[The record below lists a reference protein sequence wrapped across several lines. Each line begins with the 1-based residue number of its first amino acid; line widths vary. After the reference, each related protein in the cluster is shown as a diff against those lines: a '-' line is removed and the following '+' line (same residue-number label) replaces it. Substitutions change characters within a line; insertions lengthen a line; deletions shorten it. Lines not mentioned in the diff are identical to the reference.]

1 MSVAARRR
9 GSLYFAVLATAMMV
23 FVVGMGG
30 LLAARVHARSAADA
44 SDVIAARFCASS
56 AIELALL
63 QLENDPYGY
72 VAPGGAGWQPTL
84 ALNRGA
90 CAWRL
95 IDADDNT
102 VATQVEGKLH
112 LQGKGTARSAVR
124 LLSVTLLARD
134 RRIAENVITGGDM
147 EGGVSWFTNGLCQ
160 YQYSPAT
167 PSSGAYCLAVNGR
180 DDNGYGGPLQNVTAK
195 LTNGQGWDMEV
206 RMRTSSSPEQAVFV
220 FYLTTSGS
228 GPSQTTIMAPAQTAQ
243 VGAWT
248 KVTAT
253 KTVSWSGTL
262 QQAYFGVT
270 TAGDQNYDID
280 DLLLVPS
287 GTTGVDLHIQPGSW
301 KQSVE

>member
-1 MSVAARRR
+1 
-9 GSLYFAVLATAMMV
+9 
-23 FVVGMGG
+23 
-30 LLAARVHARSAADA
+30 VHARSAADA

-72 VAPGGAGWQPTL
+72 VAPGGAGWQPTIVL
-84 ALNRGA
+84 DRGA

-102 VATQVEGKLH
+102 VAAQVDGKLY
-112 LQGKGTARSAVR
+112 LQGKGTARSAAR

-134 RRIAENVITGGDM
+134 RRIAESVISGGDM

-160 YQYSPAT
+160 YQYTAAAPH
-167 PSSGAYCLAVNGR
+167 SGAYCLVVGNR
-180 DDNGYGGPLQNVTAK
+180 DDNGYAGPLQNVTAK
-195 LTNGQGWDMEV
+195 LTNGTEWDMEAW
-206 RMRTSSSPEQAVFV
+206 MKTSDSPEQAVFV

-228 GPSQTTIMAPAQTAQ
+228 GPSQISILAPAQTAQ
-243 VGAWT
+243 VGVWT

-253 KTVSWSGTL
+253 RTVGWTGTL
-262 QQAYFGVT
+262 QQAYFGVL
-270 TAGDQNYDID
+270 TAGDQDYDLD

-287 GTTGVDLHIQPGSW
+287 GTTGVELRIQPGSW